1 MSINNPTCTD
11 GCVAKVPL
19 FSFND
24 CDPNTNRGQI
34 DRIYIMALGGADL
47 ADWTQLAVWSA
58 RLYPALDPTVTVDA
72 IQYMNVIGEKPEAS
86 SDVKE
91 ISRQRKIVL
100 DKTHV
105 INFDVDETNEDNYDA
120 LRQIECGGNYKIWY
134 QAGKYLY
141 GGNDGIIAFIQENDM
156 IPRERKELNVFK
168 GVATWEAQF
177 HPERIDNPML

>member
-11 GCVAKVPL
+11 GCTAKAPA

-34 DRIYIMALGGADL
+34 DRIYIMAAGGADM
-47 ADWTQLAVWSA
+47 ADWTQLAVWTA
-58 RLYPALDPTVTVDA
+58 RMALDPTVTVDA
-72 IQYMNVIGEKPEAS
+72 IQYMNVIGEKPEAT

-91 ISRQRKIVL
+91 ISRVRKVVL
-100 DKTHV
+100 DKTHT

-120 LRQIECGGNYKIWY
+120 LRQIECGGNFKIWY

-141 GGNDGIIAFIQENDM
+141 GGNDGILAFIQENDM

-168 GVATWEAQF
+168 GVATWEAEF